1 MADKMNTIA
10 VVSKLFSNFF
20 VHEVL
25 QGIEPHLF
33 KGPYEVNYYPTTGRI
48 DIEKDMLKTILYER
62 RADALISISTPMDED
77 LMQAYKNSGI
87 PVVFIEESCEGG
99 HTVKVD
105 NVKGSFIATEYL
117 IKKGHKKIG
126 VIAGEFLDK
135 RTNSMVIERLIG
147 YRKAIEDYG
156 RNFNEKWVKHVA
168 YYTFEEG
175 KEKMKEFLNEN
186 AGLDAVFCAAGDL
199 CAMGAMEE
207 LRERNIKVPEDVSI
221 VGYDDILTA
230 QYNKPSLTT
239 VKQPIEQL
247 GSEAFELAVKCITGE
262 VSKDESKLIILDP
275 KFIQRNSA

>member
-1 MADKMNTIA
+1 MAEAMHTIA

-48 DIEKDMLKTILYER
+48 DVEKDMLKTILYEK
-62 RADALISISTPMDED
+62 RADAVISISVPMDEE
-77 LMQAYKNSGI
+77 LLQAYKNSGI
-87 PVVFIEESCEGG
+87 PVIFIEESCEGG

-105 NVKGSFIATEYL
+105 NVKGSYIATEYL

-126 VIAGEFLDK
+126 VLAGEFLDK

-156 RNFNEKWVKHVA
+156 MTLNESIIKHVA
-168 YYTFEEG
+168 YYSFEEG
-175 KEKMKEFLNEN
+175 RQKVREFLSEK

-199 CAMGAMEE
+199 CAMGVIEE
-207 LRERNIKVPEDVSI
+207 LRENHIKIPDDISV
-221 VGYDDILTA
+221 VGYDDIMTA
-230 QYNKPSLTT
+230 QYYKPALTT
-239 VKQPIEQL
+239 VKQPLEEM
-247 GSEAFELAVKCITGE
+247 GSDAFELAVKCISGE
-262 VSKDESKLIILDP
+262 VKIDEHRLIILDP
-275 KFIQRNSA
+275 KFIIRKSA